1 MDSQATTQTLTLPEI
16 IVKGKF
22 FSQDTID
29 NLWELC
35 KNAGTPTKFVDEHG
49 VFKGQHVA
57 DQLFFDPNN
66 LPDLINQVIAQ
77 AQEIFPIRT
86 KAVEV
91 VYQQLHLPWDIHC
104 DVESESGGRPYYNL
118 LIPFH
123 DVPSRTIVF
132 NQRATEHDA
141 FWKYK
146 QMNAHV
152 QKPIDIET
160 WNQYLGMCW
169 PEDRNWLTIK
179 QILPNQNARQLVA
192 FDRYYFHSSDSFH
205 LWYDGPK
212 HFLQVLLD
220 KA

>member
-1 MDSQATTQTLTLPEI
+1 
-16 IVKGKF
+16 
-22 FSQDTID
+22 
-29 NLWELC
+29 
-35 KNAGTPTKFVDEHG
+35 
-49 VFKGQHVA
+49 
-57 DQLFFDPNN
+57 
-66 LPDLINQVIAQ
+66 
-77 AQEIFPIRT
+77 
-86 KAVEV
+86 
-91 VYQQLHLPWDIHC
+91 
-104 DVESESGGRPYYNL
+104 VESESSGRPYYNL